1 MENKKEIEQLVT
13 EAVQGSK
20 CALEEIV
27 RRIQEPVY
35 SLALKMLLHPSDAQE
50 AAQEIL
56 ITVITNLRGYRFE
69 GPFRAWVMRIAANKL
84 KAVRKTFMEKR
95 ISSVEN
101 LNDIMDRVESRRW
114 FSQPL
119 EAPEPYLEVEMR
131 SVCTHA
137 MLLALDRVHRMA
149 FILGV
154 VMEVSS
160 QEGAQI
166 LDITPA
172 AYRKRLSRA
181 RSRIKDFLE
190 KYCGLFDDSNRCRC
204 KNILAAHMKEGWIDP
219 DKLLFVSSP
228 DGVESPTNLK
238 HYLKELDEL
247 ERISAIYKSVPPT
260 GFDFVGFFKN
270 LHKDGHYRIISDP
283 QII

>member
-1 MENKKEIEQLVT
+1 MENEKKIEQLVT

-20 CALEEIV
+20 GALEEII
-27 RRIQEPVY
+27 RRIQQPVY
-35 SLALKMLLHPSDAQE
+35 SLALRMLFHPSDAEE

-56 ITVITNLRGYRFE
+56 ITVITNLQGYRFE
-69 GPFRAWVMRIAANKL
+69 GRFSAWVMRIAANKL
-84 KAVRKTFMEKR
+84 KAVRKTFMEKK

-101 LNDIMDRVESRRW
+101 LDEIMDRVESLGW
-114 FSQPL
+114 FQQPL
-119 EAPEPYLEVEMR
+119 DAPEPYLEVEMR

-137 MLLALDRVHRMA
+137 MLFALDRIQRMA

-154 VMEVSS
+154 VMGVTS

-181 RSRIKDFLE
+181 KSRIKNFLT
-190 KYCGLFDDSNRCRC
+190 KNCGLFDDSNRCRC
-204 KNILAAHMKEGWIDP
+204 NSILAAHMKEGWIDP
-219 DKLLFVSSP
+219 DKLLFVCKS
-228 DGVESPTNLK
+228 DEGESPIALK

-247 ERISAIYKSVPPT
+247 ERISAIYKSLPIS
-260 GFDFVGFFKN
+260 DFNFISFLRN
-270 LHKDGHYRIISDP
+270 LPNSDQYRIISDP
-283 QII
+283 QIT